1 MFEHQP
7 PDMSFFFGSV
17 ELCGFFFQKTTKF
30 HFLSEMSE
38 NDTDIE
44 TVQSISVISES
55 MQVIFHSSDSVSK
68 WLLGTEVESYQE
80 FRRSNIENSRNI

>member
-1 MFEHQP
+1 M
-7 PDMSFFFGSV
+7 DNYRILGDTFFV
-17 ELCGFFFQKTTKF
+17 RVPTTRHELFLWICGTLRVFFKKTTKF

-68 WLLGTEVESYQE
+68 WLLGTES
-80 FRRSNIENSRNI
+80 